1 MNDPTAQLPPQR
13 GAERTWSPIV
23 ELRQY
28 TTHPGQRDALITLFE
43 SRFIE
48 PQEKAGMKLIG
59 HFRNLDDADNFTW
72 VRGFADMPTRFRA
85 LSDFYDGPIWRANRD
100 AANATITDS
109 TNVLLLQPSAP
120 TGPFELPA
128 HRPPAGG
135 PGDEKDR
142 GAIEVTILHIETA
155 AEAKVAAYVEAAIAP
170 SLAHSGASLLTTLV
184 TKHAVNDFPRLPV
197 RDGVHVFVWF
207 VGFPQLAAYE
217 RLQRVD
223 MPHHRLA
230 ERTPGLMLL
239 PEVLRLAPTPR
250 SLLTGSF
257 SLPADGK

>member
-1 MNDPTAQLPPQR
+1 MNDPTARLPPQP

-28 TTHPGQRDALITLFE
+28 TTYPGQCDALITLFE
-43 SRFIE
+43 SCFIE
-48 PQEKAGMKLIG
+48 PQEQAGMKLIG
-59 HFRNLDDADNFTW
+59 QFRNLDDADNFTW
-72 VRGFADMPTRFRA
+72 VRGFADMPTRLRA

-100 AANATITDS
+100 AANATMTDS

-120 TGPFELPA
+120 TAFELPA

-142 GAIEVTILHIETA
+142 GAIEVTVLHIDRA
-155 AEAKVAAYVEAAIAP
+155 ADAKVAAYVEAAIVP
-170 SLAHSGASLLTTLV
+170 SLARSGALLLSTLV

-217 RLQRVD
+217 RMQRGD
-223 MPHHRLA
+223 MPHHRIA
-230 ERTPGLMLL
+230 ERTPGLLLL
-239 PEVLRLAPTPR
+239 PKVLRLAPTPR

-257 SLPADGK
+257 T